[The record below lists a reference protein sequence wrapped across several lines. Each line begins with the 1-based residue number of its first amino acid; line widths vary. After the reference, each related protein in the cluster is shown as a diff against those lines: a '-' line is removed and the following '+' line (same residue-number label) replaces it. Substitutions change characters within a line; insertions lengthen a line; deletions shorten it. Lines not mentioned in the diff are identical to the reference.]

1 MSQSH
6 EKQLMKPCVSCAGER
21 KVKFLQSWET
31 KSSRLSGKRLLRS
44 LNWQRFRTGSIWMK
58 KPRLFIAVRPYR
70 HCSVSAWT
78 EKALCTSRMVPRCF
92 MPARIWIGIWRP
104 ERSRRMS
111 RASDFFYKFQGIP
124 LSVGTE
130 LGVSLGGP
138 QACMPH
144 QLADGVQR
152 DILTGQ
158 PRAKGMSQGVD
169 NDFEPGIG
177 DTIVQAKNVY
187 GLRKGMGQG
196 IGSDLKSFCRS
207 EDEIG
212 WSDWDNGLR

>member
-1 MSQSH
+1 
-6 EKQLMKPCVSCAGER
+6 
-21 KVKFLQSWET
+21 
-31 KSSRLSGKRLLRS
+31 
-44 LNWQRFRTGSIWMK
+44 
-58 KPRLFIAVRPYR
+58 
-70 HCSVSAWT
+70 
-78 EKALCTSRMVPRCF
+78 MVPRCF

-158 PRAKGMSQGVD
+158 PRAKGTSQGVD

-177 DTIVQAKNVY
+177 DTVVQAKNVY

-196 IGSDLKSFCRS
+196 IGPDLKSFAVVKTRS
-207 EDEIG
+207 AGRTGTMGCNTLITVSSMNAVRFPIFPST
-212 WSDWDNGLR
+212 WMRRFSKSAS

>member
-1 MSQSH
+1 
-6 EKQLMKPCVSCAGER
+6 
-21 KVKFLQSWET
+21 
-31 KSSRLSGKRLLRS
+31 
-44 LNWQRFRTGSIWMK
+44 
-58 KPRLFIAVRPYR
+58 
-70 HCSVSAWT
+70 
-78 EKALCTSRMVPRCF
+78 
-92 MPARIWIGIWRP
+92 
-104 ERSRRMS
+104 MS

-130 LGVSLGGP
+130 LGASLGGP

-158 PRAKGMSQGVD
+158 PRAKGMSQGVN

-177 DTIVQAKNVY
+177 DTVVQAKNVY
-187 GLRKGMGQG
+187 GLRNGMGQG

-212 WSDWDNGLR
+212 WSDWDNGLQYVDNRIVHERGALSHFPIDMDEAVLKVGILTAHNGALRPPAFPCA

>member
-1 MSQSH
+1 
-6 EKQLMKPCVSCAGER
+6 
-21 KVKFLQSWET
+21 
-31 KSSRLSGKRLLRS
+31 
-44 LNWQRFRTGSIWMK
+44 
-58 KPRLFIAVRPYR
+58 
-70 HCSVSAWT
+70 
-78 EKALCTSRMVPRCF
+78 
-92 MPARIWIGIWRP
+92 
-104 ERSRRMS
+104 MS

-187 GLRKGMGQG
+187 GLRKGMGCNTL
-196 IGSDLKSFCRS
+196 ITVSSMNAARFPIFPSTWMRLFSKSTS
-207 EDEIG
+207 
-212 WSDWDNGLR
+212 

>member
-1 MSQSH
+1 
-6 EKQLMKPCVSCAGER
+6 
-21 KVKFLQSWET
+21 
-31 KSSRLSGKRLLRS
+31 
-44 LNWQRFRTGSIWMK
+44 
-58 KPRLFIAVRPYR
+58 
-70 HCSVSAWT
+70 
-78 EKALCTSRMVPRCF
+78 
-92 MPARIWIGIWRP
+92 
-104 ERSRRMS
+104 MS

-177 DTIVQAKNVY
+177 DTVVQAKNVY

-196 IGSDLKSFCRS
+196 IGPDLKSFCRS

-212 WSDWDNGLR
+212 WSDWDNGL